1 MQGVNI
7 AKLFLVK
14 RRNWEYC
21 DLLLGVILMHFPISE
36 ESRKC
41 KDFNLK
47 KRHFS
52 AAGMSD
58 ELGAEILAVWP

>member
-1 MQGVNI
+1 
-7 AKLFLVK
+7 
-14 RRNWEYC
+14 
-21 DLLLGVILMHFPISE
+21 MHFPISE

-58 ELGAEILAVWP
+58 ELGAEILVVWP